1 MYRVIQ
7 WASGSLGRTALRRII
22 DHPDLELV
30 GLYVY
35 DAAKAGLDAG
45 LIAKRPATG
54 ILATR
59 DIDRILALDADVVLH
74 TPRLSMP
81 YDAQNRDVERLL
93 GSGKNVISTAG
104 FHFPQA
110 HGESYAGPLRAACRR
125 GNATLAGMGLNP
137 GFLVERLALVLS
149 GLCARIDEIDVSE
162 VADASHMPSP
172 EFVFDTMGFGA
183 DPAELDLSSSDF
195 STLYS
200 TLYGEVFAAA
210 AQALGTRVETV
221 APLHRV
227 TIAKQELRIAAGV
240 IPAGRVA
247 ATEWCWQARLADGPA
262 LRLSILWTAAPEHT
276 AALATGAHWRIQIRG
291 RPSVNLAFDFGDEPG
306 MPPLRAT
313 TDAAVAVAVRAIPD
327 VCAAPPGFFSYPAP
341 APFCARFAPRA

>member
-35 DAAKAGLDAG
+35 DQAKAGLDAG
-45 LIAKRPATG
+45 RIAKRPATG
-54 ILATR
+54 VLATG
-59 DIDRILALDADVVLH
+59 DIDAILALDADVVLH
-74 TPRLSMP
+74 APRLSLP
-81 YDAQNRDVERLL
+81 YEAQNRDVERLL
-93 GSGKNVISTAG
+93 ASGKNVISTAG
-104 FHFPQA
+104 FHFPEA
-110 HGESYAGPLRAACRR
+110 HGERYAGALRAACRR
-125 GNATLAGMGLNP
+125 GNSTLAGMGLNP
-137 GFLVERLALVLS
+137 GFLVERLAMALS

-183 DPAELDLSSSDF
+183 DPAELDLAASDF

-210 AQALGTRVETV
+210 AHALGTRVETV
-221 APLHRV
+221 APEHRV
-227 TIAKQELRIAAGV
+227 TLAKQELQVAAGV

-247 ATEWCWQARLADGPA
+247 ATEWCWVARLADGPVM
-262 LRLSILWTAAPEHT
+262 RLSILWTAAPEHT
-276 AALATGAHWRIQIRG
+276 GRLAAGAHWRIEIKG
-291 RPSVNLAFDFGDEPG
+291 RPSVRLAFEFGDEPG
-306 MPPLRAT
+306 APPLRAT
-313 TDAAVAVAVRAIPD
+313 TDAAVAVAIRAIPD
-327 VCAAPPGFFSYPAP
+327 VCAAPPGFFSYPAL
-341 APFCARFAPRA
+341 APFRARFPPDD